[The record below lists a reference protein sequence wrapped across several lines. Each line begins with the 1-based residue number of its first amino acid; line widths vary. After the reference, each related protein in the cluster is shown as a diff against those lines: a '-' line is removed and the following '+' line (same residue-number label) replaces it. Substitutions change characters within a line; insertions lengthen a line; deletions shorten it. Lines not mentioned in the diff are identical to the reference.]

1 MIQQVRSWLC
11 HVYDLRSSLIKALFP
26 ERLLVECEYLLAT
39 TGRGNGRGHGG
50 QLEMPQ
56 DACDHRLLGDDR
68 NDAECA
74 PSAKRTGAHIETK
87 DAAQQSGPR
96 PVRGGR
102 WRLLPVQ
109 PLLARGGD
117 DAFAQ
122 VAVRRQAA
130 AIAHQMDVGQGDQRS
145 EEHTSEL

>member
-39 TGRGNGRGHGG
+39 TGRGNGRGHGR

-74 PSAKRTGAHIETK
+74 PSAKRTGAHLQPK
-87 DAAQQSGPR
+87 DAAQQLGPR
-96 PVRGGR
+96 PVRGTR
-102 WRLLPVQ
+102 VRLLPVQ
-109 PLLARGGD
+109 PLLAQGGSD
-117 DAFAQ
+117 RPPQ
-122 VAVRRQAA
+122 VAVRCEAA
-130 AIAHQMDVGQGDQRS
+130 PI
-145 EEHTSEL
+145 T